1 MDWELSIPKILH
13 VYWGGGSLSYLRY
26 LTVETFMKYN
36 PDWEIRFYYPTH
48 PTTHMT
54 WFTPEQKHAVPT
66 TDFVP
71 KLMELPIT
79 KIPVNF
85 NDYGYPNDIPEVH
98 KSDILRLILL
108 STVGG
113 LWSDM
118 DIFYFKPMSWFY
130 LNHKKNRDIQTFY
143 CNREYGHS
151 IGFLMAAKE
160 NRFFAKLSEG
170 IKGASKFMPLNY
182 QTFGATMYNRY
193 FRGEGSVEAWTP
205 AINISMDV
213 VYAHRAGDTV
223 ELLSAG
229 KPKFTRESI
238 GIHWYAGDPE
248 WKDFLIKTDGGLK
261 DVPDSI
267 IGRLIN
273 KERGMMKYITDIG
286 L

>member
-1 MDWELSIPKILH
+1 MDWELNIPKILH
-13 VYWGGGSLSYLRY
+13 VYWGGGSLSYLRFM
-26 LTVETFMKYN
+26 TVKTFMNLN

-48 PTTHMT
+48 PTINMT
-54 WFTPEQKHAVPT
+54 WFTPEQKHNVTT
-66 TDFVP
+66 TDFIP
-71 KLMELPIT
+71 EIMKLPIT

-98 KSDILRLILL
+98 KSDILRLLLL
-108 STVGG
+108 STIGG